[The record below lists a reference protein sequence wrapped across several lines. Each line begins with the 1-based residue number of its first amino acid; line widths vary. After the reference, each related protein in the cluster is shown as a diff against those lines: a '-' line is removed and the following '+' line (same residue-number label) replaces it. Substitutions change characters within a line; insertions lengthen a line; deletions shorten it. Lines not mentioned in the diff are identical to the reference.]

1 MYSITTEGNLA
12 LFTALVG
19 KGVYTLDVELE
30 DHNHFNFN
38 VTPTPELFK
47 NFEKW
52 SLCAIA
58 LMERRTPKEIQ

>member
-1 MYSITTEGNLA
+1 
-12 LFTALVG
+12 VG
-19 KGVYTLDVELE
+19 KGLYTLDVELE
-30 DHNHFNFN
+30 NENHFIFN

-58 LMERRTPKEIQ
+58 LMERRTPKETQ